1 MIERRTPAAE
11 PSENMGHRILVV
23 CNKLD
28 LQLNIEPIFATL
40 ALYDVKSK
48 RKVSENFHFDM
59 NRYNHYH
66 IICQSMHSGL
76 VSRIIRDLDSVLL
89 YVVKVRGSA
98 L

>member
-1 MIERRTPAAE
+1 MTESSCCIIFNSRSEKRSKNIFTLYPPQTEAEMIERRTPAAE

-59 NRYNHYH
+59 NRCGHY
-66 IICQSMHSGL
+66 
-76 VSRIIRDLDSVLL
+76 
-89 YVVKVRGSA
+89 
-98 L
+98 